1 MGAQHLHRALA
12 GVAIRI
18 DLVHEVR
25 VEAEDLAVRGNEVAR
40 IVVLERGHLVGANLD
55 LGQRVDGQRLEGA
68 VGLADL
74 GVLLT
79 IGTALD
85 VDLAGGQR
93 GGRTVPA
100 RQRHVV
106 ARRGQH
112 VAGRIEDVD
121 ILHATVGD
129 ATILQQVTAQDH
141 HPAVLQ
147 QDLRGTEQEGLGG
160 VEQQHVGRIVRAQ
173 LGIPHVVAELAVL
186 PDVVVRTVGE
196 HPTVGRDGGM
206 DGNHRPVHFGQPFT
220 PGLACLL
227 FGRRGGRDR
236 LDRLGRRDRGNRRN
250 GRLGNFRR
258 GLRRR
263 LNHRRHG
270 AHGSN
275 RRSGGTGT
283 RGAVGSRRGRRGAG
297 SRTSCSG
304 IGRGLVGRRRGG
316 IGRGV
321 AARLRGGIRR
331 GDGVASTALGTRAGS
346 GGARGGRTGI
356 TAATAACSQYGQHGK
371 RGKLEGRRRDSH
383 GDQSKRVKDVRRR
396 IRDDPGKRWT
406 PCRGHAWGYGCCG
419 AACTDTAHRRL
430 SASSPSAGFFTLE
443 NFTFA
448 SIWQVT
454 ISSWCAMGVPGA
466 GRDLTCS
473 TKKGQRPAT
482 GSWPSGSPGM
492 TGAPKEERD
501 QCAIRQP
508 PWADLQPWQAQR
520 PWLPG

>member
-1 MGAQHLHRALA
+1 M
-12 GVAIRI
+12 
-18 DLVHEVR
+18 
-25 VEAEDLAVRGNEVAR
+25 
-40 IVVLERGHLVGANLD
+40 
-55 LGQRVDGQRLEGA
+55 
-68 VGLADL
+68 
-74 GVLLT
+74 
-79 IGTALD
+79 
-85 VDLAGGQR
+85 
-93 GGRTVPA
+93 
-100 RQRHVV
+100 
-106 ARRGQH
+106 
-112 VAGRIEDVD
+112 
-121 ILHATVGD
+121 
-129 ATILQQVTAQDH
+129 
-141 HPAVLQ
+141 
-147 QDLRGTEQEGLGG
+147 
-160 VEQQHVGRIVRAQ
+160 GRIVRAQ

-186 PDVVVRTVGE
+186 PDVVVGTVGE
-196 HPTVGRDGGM
+196 HPPVGRDGSM
-206 DGNHRPVHFGQPFT
+206 DGNHGPVHLGQPFA
-220 PGLACLL
+220 PSLARLL
-227 FGRRGGRDR
+227 FGRRGGRGR
-236 LDRLGRRDRGNRRN
+236 LDRLGRCHRRDRGDWRD
-250 GRLGNFRR
+250 GRLGNFGR
-258 GLRRR
+258 GLRSRR
-263 LNHRRHG
+263 DHRRHG
-270 AHGSN
+270 AHGSD
-275 RRSGGTGT
+275 RRSGGT
-283 RGAVGSRRGRRGAG
+283 RRAVGRGRGRLGVSSRAG
-297 SRTSCSG
+297 CSG
-304 IGRGLVGRRRGG
+304 ISRVLVGRS
-316 IGRGV
+316 V
-321 AARLRGGIRR
+321 AARLRGGIGR

-520 PWLPG
+520 P